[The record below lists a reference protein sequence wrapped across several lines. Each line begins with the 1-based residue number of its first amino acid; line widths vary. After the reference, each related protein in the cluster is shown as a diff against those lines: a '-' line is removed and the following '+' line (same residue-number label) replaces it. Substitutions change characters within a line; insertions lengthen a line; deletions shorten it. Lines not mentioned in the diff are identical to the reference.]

1 MQFTNPKTKEQMYTT
16 LQEIFYYYR
25 IRRESWE
32 SVELQPLQLKRLQY
46 KKSTEQ
52 EISERAEKLVSPD
65 VKLKKYQS
73 IQELTLARSELASK
87 MVSLNQ
93 QIQDIEE
100 GIVSLYDKQVEEIK
114 ERISRLGTTNSTIE
128 ASEINKARNKQNEE
142 IARAMQEHGEK
153 IAVIQGEIQ
162 SIESKI
168 LEAETFYN
176 NLLEEEILKKIEE
189 LKAEE
194 DKRFEEVEKYN
205 NSIDEKELRHS
216 NDVLVKQANL
226 ELKYKE
232 LNQAFFSKDQL
243 IEMGYYKD
251 VMTCVCAYYNT
262 LDALKAYQ
270 DLMAESKVVIYLEDY
285 YSDIVYMYRSKA
297 GL

>member
-189 LKAEE
+189 LKSEE